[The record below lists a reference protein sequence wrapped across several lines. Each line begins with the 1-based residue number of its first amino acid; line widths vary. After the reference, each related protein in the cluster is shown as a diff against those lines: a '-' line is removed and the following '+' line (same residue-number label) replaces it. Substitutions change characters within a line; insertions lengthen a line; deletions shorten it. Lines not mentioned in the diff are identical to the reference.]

1 MLLTNRWKTNIK
13 QKQIISETKREKEKK
28 QNKTKQNKTKQK
40 SKEINKIKP

>member
-13 QKQIISETKREKEKK
+13 QKQIISETKREKEKE
-28 QNKTKQNKTKQK
+28 NKTKQK

>member
-28 QNKTKQNKTKQK
+28 QNKTKQNRKVKK
-40 SKEINKIKP
+40 

>member
-28 QNKTKQNKTKQK
+28 TKQNKTEK
-40 SKEINKIKP
+40 

>member
-28 QNKTKQNKTKQK
+28 NKTKQK

>member
-13 QKQIISETKREKEKK
+13 QKQIISETKREKGKK
-28 QNKTKQNKTKQK
+28 QNKTKQKILNK

>member
-13 QKQIISETKREKEKK
+13 QKQIINETKREKEK
-28 QNKTKQNKTKQK
+28 KQNKTKQK

>member
-28 QNKTKQNKTKQK
+28 KQNKTKQK